1 MLVGTFINQT
11 FTIMTDG
18 QKATKVLN
26 YLEELDSTTI
36 INLLNPMLDDYELA
50 LLYDKLKDDGVLRD
64 EEDEE

>member
-1 MLVGTFINQT
+1 
-11 FTIMTDG
+11 MTDG

-50 LLYDKLKDDGVLRD
+50 LLYYKLKDDGVLRD
-64 EEDEE
+64 EEDED